1 MNVKLLMYCVIIP
14 FSFLALDS
22 VNIQNVF
29 KKNRYFQ
36 ARFLYVFL
44 TFALSYLVVNFLMD
58 FYTVS
63 QIF

>member
-1 MNVKLLMYCVIIP
+1 MNVKFLMYCVFIP
-14 FSFLALDS
+14 LSFLALDS

-29 KKNRYFQ
+29 KKNRYMQ